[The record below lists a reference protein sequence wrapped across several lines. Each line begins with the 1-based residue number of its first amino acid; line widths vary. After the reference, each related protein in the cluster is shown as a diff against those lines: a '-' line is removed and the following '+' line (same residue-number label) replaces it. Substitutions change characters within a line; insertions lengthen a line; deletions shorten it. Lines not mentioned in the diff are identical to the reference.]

1 MAMKVQGGQMVPANN
16 IIRST
21 AEAKELNRLLID
33 AASTIAR
40 AGIAHE
46 RLKRVATQSPE
57 FMQQLR
63 QVELNLDTA
72 LSNIQTAQRA
82 INKPF

>member
-1 MAMKVQGGQMVPANN
+1 MKVQAGQMVPANN
-16 IIRST
+16 NIRTT
-21 AEAKELNRLLID
+21 AEAKQLNRLLID
-33 AASTIAR
+33 AASTIGR